1 MGAPAVEARRG
12 AVKMGVPAVEASRC
26 AAKRRWGRR
35 RWRRVGG
42 ARRRGDG
49 GDGGGGAS
57 AVRGEEAMGA
67 TAMEARRRGR
77 SGDGGAGGGEKTV
90 CGEEAVGATAVEQQS
105 WPSPLRDPRP
115 CQCPRCSPCL
125 SEGTQKRRHA
135 ARQPEMGRQ
144 VKSEIDQS
152 RDGGGDTSTLAIGHG
167 RVGDELLQT
176 VMSCCNPILSYS
188 NDGPQN
194 PEALTIQTI
203 FVANEI
209 EALYELFKRIDGA
222 IIEDGKIN
230 KVFDLFDMKHEQALG
245 FEELAVALSIFHP
258 DAPIHDKINYLNHT
272 DLVIET
278 IIDKTFEEANTN
290 KERKIDFE
298 EWQALVNAHPCLPKN
313 MTLTYLS

>member
-1 MGAPAVEARRG
+1 MGAPAVEARRGTVKMGAPAVEARRG
-12 AVKMGVPAVEASRC
+12 AAKRWEARRRRGRRGDGGAGGGGAAGRGEDGGAGGGGESVCGEEAMGATAVEARRRC

-35 RWRRVGG
+35 RWRRGEEVGG
-42 ARRRGDG
+42 AEAKRTARRG
-49 GDGGGGAS
+49 A
-57 AVRGEEAMGA
+57 AKMGA
-67 TAMEARRRGR
+67 PAVEAR
-77 SGDGGAGGGEKTV
+77 
-90 CGEEAVGATAVEQQS
+90 
-105 WPSPLRDPRP
+105 
-115 CQCPRCSPCL
+115 
-125 SEGTQKRRHA
+125 
-135 ARQPEMGRQ
+135 RQ

-258 DAPIHDKINYLNHT
+258 DAPIHDKINFSFQMYDIKNQGF
-272 DLVIET
+272 IER
-278 IIDKTFEEANTN
+278 EAL
-290 KERKIDFE
+290 K
-298 EWQALVNAHPCLPKN
+298 QMMVA
-313 MTLTYLS
+313 TLAE